1 MESADLSV
9 LDAGM
14 PIGLQL
20 IGRPWAEADLLF
32 AGSVVQQAQQ
42 SHVAPPQQYYSP
54 LSEQQ

>member
-1 MESADLSV
+1 MESADV
-9 LDAGM
+9 WVCHAGM

-42 SHVAPPQQYYSP
+42 PHVAPPKQYYSP